1 MRPARITTA
10 VIIALV
16 AGAISWIVLD
26 SWTGGG
32 GNPPPLPWASV
43 LAVAALLGVVL
54 AAGWPVR
61 RWLHGRRDRPID
73 PLVAARTA
81 VLARAAA
88 YGGGVLTGWY
98 LSQAVLVLPD
108 LVGERRERFITAL
121 VAGAVAIGLSAAGFV
136 VQHWCRIPPED
147 DDPADPRNDD
157 RDSVK

>member
-1 MRPARITTA
+1 MKAARISTA

-16 AGAISWIVLD
+16 AGAVSWIALD

-43 LAVAALLGVVL
+43 VAVAALLAVVL

-61 RWLHGRRDRPID
+61 RWLHGRKDKPID

-81 VLARAAA
+81 VLAKAAA
-88 YGGGVLTGWY
+88 YGGGVLAGWY

-108 LVGERRERFITAL
+108 LVGERRERLVVAL
-121 VAGAVAIGLSAAGFV
+121 VAGGVAIGLSAAGFV

-147 DDPADPRNDD
+147 DDTMPLDDDD
-157 RDSVK
+157 RDTVR